1 VRRLRA
7 FAVTVALALGA
18 CFPPAPAAVSPTPS
32 ASVAVVAPATA
43 FDATKAK
50 AHVDYLAD
58 AARGGRYSGSAG
70 YRDAA
75 TYVADRFR
83 EIGLEP
89 LGDNGTFFQHF
100 TMPIVDLTE
109 MSTLTGPGGKTYRP
123 RVDFT
128 ESVGGRSGSG
138 KVEAEISAVGGAA
151 RSGGLNDFAGANVR
165 GKIALVTGP
174 GAPNGGSSVENAYQ
188 EGAIGVLVVGGA
200 TLRYSYIPRL
210 QTETVPTLVISTDVA
225 DQLLAPAGRT
235 VSSAQDLVRARRADP
250 NAPASG
256 FDVPTT
262 VRMTVSLTPVRD
274 VDAMNV
280 VGLLRSPDP
289 NNAQRAVLVGGHL
302 DGVGTDPDGS
312 IFQAANDNASGPAV
326 TIEVARALAASR
338 ASLSHSIVFVAFA
351 GEEEGLFGS
360 EAYIAQ
366 MAVAPGRVE
375 SLVAVL
381 NLDVIGC
388 CGRTLLVSN
397 EAPDLQRRVRDTASR
412 LGVASESTGS
422 GGSDQASFARRRV
435 PAVLIGAADFI
446 LHVYADKPA
455 IVEAS
460 WLKNAGDVV
469 TSVAKD
475 LASAP

>member
-1 VRRLRA
+1 MRLRT
-7 FAVTVALALGA
+7 FTVAAAIALSA
-18 CFPPAPAAVSPTPS
+18 CTLRAPTAATPT
-32 ASVAVVAPATA
+32 ASSSAVVAPAAIA
-43 FDATKAK
+43 FDGAKAK

-100 TMPIVDLTE
+100 TMPILDLTE

-123 RVDFT
+123 RIDFT

-138 KVEAEISAVGGAA
+138 KAEAEIAAVGGGA
-151 RSGGLNDFAGANVR
+151 RGGGLNDFAGANVR

-174 GAPNGGSSVENAYQ
+174 AAPNGGSSVENAYQ
-188 EGAIGVLVVGGA
+188 EGAIGVLLIGGA
-200 TLRYSYIPRL
+200 TLRYSFIPRL
-210 QTETVPTLVISTDVA
+210 QTDTLPTLVISQEVG
-225 DQLLAPAGRT
+225 DQLLAPAGKT
-235 VSSAQDLVRARRADP
+235 VATAQDLVRARRADP
-250 NAPASG
+250 SAPASG

-262 VRMTVSLTPVRD
+262 VRMTVSLTPVHD
-274 VDAMNV
+274 VDAINV

-289 NNAQRAVLVGGHL
+289 DNGQRAVLVGGHL

-312 IFQAANDNASGPAV
+312 VFQAANDNASGPAV
-326 TIEVARALAASR
+326 AIEVARALAATRS
-338 ASLSHSIVFVAFA
+338 SLRHSVVFVAFA
-351 GEEEGLFGS
+351 GEEEGFFGS
-360 EAYIAQ
+360 EAYVAQ
-366 MAVAPGRVE
+366 MAVTPGRVE

-388 CGRTLLVSN
+388 CSDMLLISG
-397 EAPDLQRRVRDTASR
+397 EAPDLQRRVRDTATR
-412 LGVASESTGS
+412 LGVSSQPTGS

-435 PAVLIGAADFI
+435 PAVFIGAADFI
-446 LHVYADKPA
+446 LHVYADKPSV
-455 IVEAS
+455 VEEAR
-460 WLKNAGDVV
+460 LRKAGDVV
-469 TSVAKD
+469 TQVAKD
-475 LASAP
+475 LATAP